1 MSEEIQK
8 MKYVKAVKFL
18 TELGHIDSLINQI
31 EEDYQNT
38 CFKAQPKGITYASKI
53 LRRCKKG
60 ND

>member
-38 CFKAQPKGITYASKI
+38 CCLLYTSDAA
-53 LRRCKKG
+53 
-60 ND
+60 DE